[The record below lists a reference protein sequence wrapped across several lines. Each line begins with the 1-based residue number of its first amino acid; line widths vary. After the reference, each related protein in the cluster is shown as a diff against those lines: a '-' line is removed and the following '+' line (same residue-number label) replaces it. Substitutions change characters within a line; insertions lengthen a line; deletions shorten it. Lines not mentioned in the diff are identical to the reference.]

1 MAGTAAGT
9 TLAISAA
16 LPASQN
22 VAGYAALSFTEING
36 LDKIGTFGSTPSKVT
51 FTPLK
56 GATQKH
62 KGSVDYGALG
72 PTMAHDEDDAGQALL
87 RTAADDQL
95 GEYSFRVAYPDGA
108 KRYFQGKVFGYQEA
122 VEGAENM
129 LMGSTTIEIN
139 TPIVPAPAA

>member
-16 LPASQN
+16 LPTTRDA
-22 VAGYAALSFTEING
+22 AGFAALAFTEIG
-36 LDKIGTFGSTPSKVT
+36 GIDKIGTFGSTPGKTT
-51 FTPLK
+51 FQPLN
-56 GATQKH
+56 GPTQKH

-95 GEYSFRVAYPDGA
+95 ADFSFRVTYPDGS
-108 KRYFQGKVFGYQEA
+108 KRYFLGKVFGYQEA
-122 VEGAENM
+122 VEGADNM
-129 LMGSTTIEIN
+129 LMGSTTVEIN
-139 TPIVPAPAA
+139 TAIVKVPAA